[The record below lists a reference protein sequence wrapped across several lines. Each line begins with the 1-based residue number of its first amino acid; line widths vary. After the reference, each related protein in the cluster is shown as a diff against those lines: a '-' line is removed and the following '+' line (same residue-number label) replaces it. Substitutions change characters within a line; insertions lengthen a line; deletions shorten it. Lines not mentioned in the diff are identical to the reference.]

1 MPAPELMLKCYL
13 CIVNQNNRI
22 VRMKSEIKIA
32 LLTIV
37 TLAVSFWGYRFIVG
51 RNLLK
56 PSNNYYVEY
65 AQIDLLKKATDVTIN
80 GFPVGVVAD
89 IYIKPND
96 PDRKVVVVLDLKKD
110 IRIPKN
116 TRAVIVNTGFM
127 GDKSVMLKYDQPCT
141 GEDCAQNGDFL
152 KGELQGYMAYLM
164 GGDGSIDSYLN
175 SVKKAFADMLDTLN
189 QQMMSEQANTPLSQ
203 TITDLRKSLANL
215 ESTTAQ
221 VDVLMRRSSGKIEGA
236 LGNLDAIT
244 ANLDQ
249 QKPQINSMIGNFNTV
264 SKQIK
269 EGNLEQ
275 TLTEVKTT
283 LTKLQTALSSAE
295 QTLGSV
301 QTAMV
306 KVNAGE
312 GSLGKLLN
320 DETLY
325 KDITGLSSKVD
336 SLMSDFQERP
346 YRYMPLKSRSKV
358 KKFDRLDA
366 KSGNTQ

>member
-1 MPAPELMLKCYL
+1 ML
-13 CIVNQNNRI
+13 
-22 VRMKSEIKIA
+22 RMKSEIKIA
-32 LLTIV
+32 ILAIA

-56 PSNNYYVEY
+56 PSNTYYVEY
-65 AQIDLLKKATDVTIN
+65 AYVDLLKKATDVTIN
-80 GFPVGVVAD
+80 GFPVGVVSD
-89 IYIKPND
+89 IYLKPND
-96 PDRKVVVVLDLKKD
+96 PDRKIVVVLDLNKD

-127 GDKSVMLKYDQPCT
+127 VDKSLMLKYDKPCT
-141 GEDCAQNGDFL
+141 GEECAKNGDYL
-152 KGELQGYMAYLM
+152 KGELQGYMAYIM
-164 GGDGSIDSYLN
+164 GGDGSIDAYLE
-175 SVKKAFADMLDTLN
+175 SVKAAFADMLDTLN
-189 QQMMSEQANTPLSQ
+189 QQMLNEQSNSPLAL
-203 TITDLRKSLANL
+203 TVRDLRKSLANL
-215 ESTTAQ
+215 ESATAQ
-221 VDVLMRRSSGKIEGA
+221 VDELMRRSSGKIDGA

-244 ANLDQ
+244 ANLDKQ
-249 QKPQINSMIGNFNTV
+249 EPQINAMIGNLSAV
-264 SKQIK
+264 STQLKD
-269 EGNLEQ
+269 GNLEQ

-301 QTAMV
+301 QTAMG
-306 KVNAGE
+306 KVNSGE

-325 KDITGLSSKVD
+325 KDITSLSGRVD
-336 SLMSDFQERP
+336 SLMKDFQQRP

-366 KSGNTQ
+366 QSGNPQ

>member
-1 MPAPELMLKCYL
+1 ML
-13 CIVNQNNRI
+13 
-22 VRMKSEIKIA
+22 RMKSEIKIA
-32 LLTIV
+32 ILAIA

-56 PSNNYYVEY
+56 PSNTYYVEY
-65 AQIDLLKKATDVTIN
+65 AYVDLLKKATDVTIN
-80 GFPVGVVAD
+80 GFPVGVVSD
-89 IYIKPND
+89 IYLKPND
-96 PDRKVVVVLDLKKD
+96 PDRKIVVVLDLNKD

-127 GDKSVMLKYDQPCT
+127 GDKSLMLKYDKPCT
-141 GEDCAQNGDFL
+141 GEECAKNGDYL
-152 KGELQGYMAYLM
+152 KGELQGYMAYIM
-164 GGDGSIDSYLN
+164 GGDGSIDAYLE
-175 SVKKAFADMLDTLN
+175 SVKAAFADMLDTLN
-189 QQMMSEQANTPLSQ
+189 QQMLNEQSNSPLAL
-203 TITDLRKSLANL
+203 TVRDLRKSLANL
-215 ESTTAQ
+215 ESATAQ
-221 VDVLMRRSSGKIEGA
+221 VDELMRRSSGKIDGA

-244 ANLDQ
+244 ANLDKQ
-249 QKPQINSMIGNFNTV
+249 EPQINAMIGNLSAV
-264 SKQIK
+264 STQLKD
-269 EGNLEQ
+269 GNLEQ

-301 QTAMV
+301 QTAMG
-306 KVNAGE
+306 KVNSGE

-325 KDITGLSSKVD
+325 KDITSLSGRVD
-336 SLMSDFQERP
+336 SLMKDFQQRP

-366 KSGNTQ
+366 QSGNPQ

>member
-1 MPAPELMLKCYL
+1 
-13 CIVNQNNRI
+13 
-22 VRMKSEIKIA
+22 MKSEIKIA
-32 LLTIV
+32 LLTII

-65 AQIDLLKKATDVTIN
+65 AYVDLLKKATDVTIN

-89 IYIKPND
+89 IYMKPND
-96 PDRKVVVVLDLKKD
+96 PERRVVVVLDLKKD

-127 GDKSVMLKYDQPCT
+127 GDKSVMLKYDKPCT
-141 GEDCAQNGDFL
+141 EDDCAQNGDYL

-164 GGDGSIDSYLN
+164 GGDGSIDAYLE
-175 SVKKAFADMLDTLN
+175 SIKKAFADMLDTLN
-189 QQMMSEQANTPLSQ
+189 QQMLSEQANTPLSQ
-203 TITDLRKSLANL
+203 TIMDLRKSLANL

-221 VDVLMRRSSGKIEGA
+221 ADALMRRSSSKIEGA

-244 ANLDQ
+244 ANLDKQ
-249 QKPQINSMIGNFNTV
+249 EPQINAMIGNLSTV
-264 SKQIK
+264 SAQLK
-269 EGNLEQ
+269 EGDLEK

-283 LTKLQTALSSAE
+283 LAKLQTALASAE

-320 DETLY
+320 DEKLY
-325 KDITGLSSKVD
+325 KDISGLSSKVD
-336 SLMSDFQERP
+336 SLMGDFQQRP
-346 YRYMPLKSRSKV
+346 YRYMPFKSRTKV

-366 KSGNTQ
+366 QSGNNQ